1 MIMELMDSCSLQVE
15 NEQIV
20 RNVGKLQMEEL
31 AKMGALFYTARNRH
45 ADGDKIKESKEI
57 LKRKAGIFSN
67 FRGNL
72 EFAIRVRMSLETNP
86 EVYIDHVMS
95 IYRKLVEGRKLPG
108 EILAMT
114 AMTIY
119 EQSNG
124 QNIDQIITDTREAYA
139 EIKQKHK
146 FLSDE
151 SDMSFI
157 ALMVMCGKD
166 VRKTLDEVE
175 ELYLALKDRYRMSSD
190 TAQAAALVLSMSEKP
205 VSEKVD
211 DFVTFY
217 QKLKEAKHHT
227 SKGKAMSIYGA
238 FADLDIPRETLLKEI
253 GEVDDWLKQQKGYG
267 ILYNSDIRR
276 TMAAT
281 LVLQYHEAEKLT
293 SYTTQAASV
302 VSQVIAEEVILTIIM
317 IIVVTML
324 VNSTL
329 YF

>member
-45 ADGDKIKESKEI
+45 ADGDKIKECKEI

-166 VRKTLDEVE
+166 VQKTLDEVE
-175 ELYLALKDRYRMSSD
+175 ELYLALKDR
-190 TAQAAALVLSMSEKP
+190 